1 MSWWHYLLLVNF
13 YLVLFFGFYT
23 LLLRKET
30 FFQLN
35 RIYLVAAAVLSF
47 AIPLIQ
53 ADWVKNLFITQ
64 QVQQTIYNTPI
75 NTYTYNFTY
84 NITPADDLLTIGEAL
99 GILYIVVASILVL
112 KLMWELIILKKEIQK
127 PDPSVAYSFFKKI
140 SLGNNTDNH
149 DVIAEHE
156 HVHARQWHT
165 IDVLI
170 IESIVIVNWFNPVVY
185 LYRFAIKYIHEFIA
199 DNQVLQSGA
208 TDKADYAMLLLTQ
221 TFDVPSNH
229 LVSNFYNHSLLKQ
242 RIIMLQKN
250 KSKRIALAKYGLSA
264 PLFVLMLIL
273 SSATVNNSKALK
285 NITTKAED
293 VLLVP
298 ASSSVAMLT
307 GNNQVDDDH
316 SINLADTIKYIQQ
329 PSFPGGGSALDQYMS
344 RNVRYPAMDRENN
357 IQGKVNLQ
365 FNVETDGSVTDIV
378 AISGPSQTLKD
389 AAIAAMKSSPKWI
402 PGYKDRK
409 LVKMPYTYEV
419 SFTLS
424 NNDIL
429 IGNRVYTVVDI
440 VPSFQGGMEGFN
452 QYLAQS
458 IRYPA
463 EDRKN
468 NLQGKVETQFVVDT
482 DGSLTDIKVLSSPSE
497 AMSAEAIRV
506 LKASPKWRPGIYNGR
521 LVTKQFNVPIN
532 FTLGDKGGNDQVYS
546 VLETQP
552 KFPGGTQ
559 NFLQYLAA
567 NIRYPA
573 DDRKNNVQG
582 RVVAQFVVEKD
593 GSLTD
598 IKAIRS
604 PSAAM
609 GEEAIRV
616 LSRSPKWEPGKQNG
630 SAVRAQFTIP
640 VNFTLDKKIDEDYSK
655 VQYNKIYDAVDIMPY
670 PKGGTKAFLEYL
682 KKNLKYPEADKQN
695 KVEGRVTTQLVV
707 EADGRLTNIKVLKS
721 PTTSMANEA
730 VRLLKNAPKWNPAIQ
745 KGRKIRLQYTVPIN
759 FSLRGDEPQGFF
771 SSLGSN
777 PNSPL
782 IIIDGVEATTTS
794 NLNLVNAN
802 NIEAVTILRDA
813 TAVSKYGE
821 KAKNGVIIVTTK
833 NGAGPKEEA
842 PAVPVKK
849 Q

>member
-53 ADWVKNLFITQ
+53 VDWLKDLFITQ

-75 NTYTYNFTY
+75 NTYVYNFTY
-84 NITPADDLLTIGEAL
+84 HITPADDLLTIGEVL
-99 GILYIVVASILVL
+99 GILYIVVAIFLVI
-112 KLMWELIILKKEIQK
+112 KLMWELMILKKEIEK

-140 SLGNNTDNH
+140 SLGTNTDNYE
-149 DVIAEHE
+149 VIARHE

-170 IESIVIVNWFNPVVY
+170 IESIVIVNWFNPIVY
-185 LYRFAIKYIHEFIA
+185 LYMFAIKYIHEFIA

-264 PLFVLMLIL
+264 PLFVVMLIL

-285 NITTKAED
+285 HITTKAEE

-298 ASSSVAMLT
+298 ASSSVTMVTEDKEIEDA
-307 GNNQVDDDH
+307 QVG
-316 SINLADTIKYIQQ
+316 LADTIKYTQQ
-329 PSFPGGGSALDQYMS
+329 PAFPGGRAALDSYMG
-344 RNVRYPAMDRENN
+344 RNVRYPAKDRESNT
-357 IQGKVNLQ
+357 QGKVTLQ
-365 FNVETDGSVTDIV
+365 FAIESDGSVTDITAV
-378 AISGPSQTLKD
+378 SGPSQTLKD
-389 AAIAAMKSSPKWI
+389 AAIAAIKDSPKWI
-402 PGYKDRK
+402 PGYKDGK
-409 LVKMPYTYEV
+409 LVKMSYTYEV
-419 SFTLS
+419 
-424 NNDIL
+424 
-429 IGNRVYTVVDI
+429 
-440 VPSFQGGMEGFN
+440 
-452 QYLAQS
+452 
-458 IRYPA
+458 
-463 EDRKN
+463 
-468 NLQGKVETQFVVDT
+468 
-482 DGSLTDIKVLSSPSE
+482 
-497 AMSAEAIRV
+497 
-506 LKASPKWRPGIYNGR
+506 
-521 LVTKQFNVPIN
+521 N
-532 FTLGDKGGNDQVYS
+532 FTLGGNGGGNQVYT
-546 VLETQP
+546 VLQTQP
-552 KFPGGTQ
+552 SFPGGTQ

-573 DDRKNNVQG
+573 EDRKNNVQG
-582 RVVAQFVVEKD
+582 RAVAQFVVEKD

-598 IKAIRS
+598 IKVIRS

-609 GEEAIRV
+609 GEEAVRV
-616 LSRSPKWEPGKQNG
+616 LSNSPKWEPGKQNG
-630 SAVRAQFTIP
+630 GAVRSQYTVPI
-640 VNFTLDKKIDEDYSK
+640 NFTLDKKIDEDYSK

-670 PKGGTKAFLEYL
+670 PKGGTIAFLEYL

-695 KVEGRVTTQLVV
+695 NVEGRVTTQLVV
-707 EADGRLTNIKVLKS
+707 EADGSLSNIKVLSS
-721 PTTSMANEA
+721 PTTSMGKEA
-730 VRLLKNAPKWNPAIQ
+730 LRVLKNAPKWNPAIQ

-771 SSLGSN
+771 SSFRSN
-777 PNSPL
+777 ANSPL
-782 IIIDGVEATTTS
+782 IIIDGIEATGD
-794 NLNLVNAN
+794 LNRVDAN
-802 NIEAVTILRDA
+802 NIETVSILRDA
-813 TAVSKYGE
+813 SAISKYGE
-821 KAKNGVIIVTTK
+821 KAKNGLIIITTK
-833 NGAGPKEEA
+833 NGTGPKDEA
-842 PAVPVKK
+842 PAPPVKK